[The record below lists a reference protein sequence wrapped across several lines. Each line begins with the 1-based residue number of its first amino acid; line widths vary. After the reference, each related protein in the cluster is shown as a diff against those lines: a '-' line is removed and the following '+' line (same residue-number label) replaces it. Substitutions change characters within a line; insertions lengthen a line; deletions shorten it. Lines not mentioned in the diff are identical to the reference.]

1 MSQDSPAPVAVRP
14 AATLILVRDAPEGLQ
29 CLMITRHGGIAFAGG
44 AAVFPGGRVDASED
58 AALCRLAR
66 NPSTLSAEEQMFRV
80 AAVRETFEEA
90 GILLAC
96 PRGTDALLCDAPV
109 LPPGALAEQLHAA
122 GLELA
127 IDRLVP
133 FAHWITPASEAKRFD
148 TRFYLAALPAE
159 HGGVH
164 AADGGEAVHAGWITP
179 AQGIAAFE
187 ADRMVLLPPTL
198 YSLQRL
204 AKCRTA
210 ADAVADAKATP
221 VVTILP
227 VLEFTPEGVFHNV
240 PPEAGLGYTRHLIRS
255 SVANLLKGGAKA
267 PKPS

>member
-1 MSQDSPAPVAVRP
+1 MSQENPAPAPVRP
-14 AATLILVRDAPEGLQ
+14 AATLILVRDAPAGLQ
-29 CLMITRHGGIAFAGG
+29 CLMITRHAGIAFAGG
-44 AAVFPGGRVDASED
+44 AAVFPGGRVDAAED
-58 AALCRLAR
+58 AALSRLAR
-66 NPSTLSAEEQMFRV
+66 NPAGLSAEEQMFRV

-96 PRGTDALLCDAPV
+96 ENDSDLMLRDAPT
-109 LPPGALAEQLHAA
+109 LPPGSLAEQLQVS

-127 IDRLVP
+127 TDRLVP

-148 TRFYLAALPAE
+148 TRFFLAALPE
-159 HGGVH
+159 NHGGVH
-164 AADGGEAVHAGWITP
+164 AADGGEAVQAGWITP
-179 AQGIAAFE
+179 AEGIAAFE

-204 AKCRTA
+204 ATCRTA
-210 ADAVADAKATP
+210 ADAIAQARATP

-227 VLEFTPEGVFHNV
+227 VLEFTPEGVYHNV
-240 PPEAGLGYTRHLIRS
+240 PAEAGLGYTRHLIRS

>member
-1 MSQDSPAPVAVRP
+1 MTQEIPAAVPVRP

-29 CLMITRHGGIAFAGG
+29 CLMITRHVGIAFAGG
-44 AAVFPGGRVDASED
+44 AAVFPGGRVDATED

-66 NPSTLSAEEQMFRV
+66 NPAGLSAEELMFRV

-96 PRGTDALLCDAPV
+96 AGGSDRLLSEAPAM
-109 LPPGALAEQLHAA
+109 PPGSLAEQLQAT

-127 IDRLVP
+127 TDRLVA

-148 TRFYLAALPAE
+148 TRFYLAALPAD

-179 AQGIAAFE
+179 AEGIAAFE
-187 ADRMVLLPPTL
+187 SDRMVLLPPTL

-204 AKCRTA
+204 AKCRSA
-210 ADAVADAKATP
+210 ADAIAEAKVTP
-221 VVTILP
+221 VVTVLP
-227 VLEFTPEGVFHNV
+227 VLEFTPEGVYHNV
-240 PPEAGLGYTRHLIRS
+240 PAEAGLGYTRHLIRS
-255 SVANLLKGGAKA
+255 SVATLLKGGAKA

>member
-1 MSQDSPAPVAVRP
+1 MSQENPAPVPVRP

-29 CLMITRHGGIAFAGG
+29 CLMITRHVGIAFAGG
-44 AAVFPGGRVDASED
+44 AAVFPGGRVDAAED
-58 AALCRLAR
+58 SVLCRLAR
-66 NPSTLSAEEQMFRV
+66 NPTGLAVDELMFRV

-96 PRGTDALLCDAPV
+96 PRGSEALLCEPPT
-109 LPPGALAEQLHAA
+109 LPPGPLAEQLQAA
-122 GLELA
+122 QLELTT
-127 IDRLVP
+127 DRLVP

-179 AQGIAAFE
+179 ADGIAAFE

-204 AKCRTA
+204 AKCQTA
-210 ADAVADAKATP
+210 ADAVADATATP

-227 VLEFTPEGVFHNV
+227 VLEFTAEGVYHNV
-240 PPEAGLGYTRHLIRS
+240 PAEAGLGYTRHLIRN
-255 SVANLLKGGAKA
+255 SVATLLKGGAKA
-267 PKPS
+267 PQG